1 MHCKEI
7 LFTPRCSPKA
17 REFPRVNIFVRR
29 TVVELPGR
37 QNCTIFGFS
46 HTKLPKVPSGDQP
59 TAQGLHRRMIPIFP
73 CGSRRSNEVTSGTG
87 VFLRLLVG
95 ELGTPK
101 LAKILPMANGYTHA
115 ECYYTRRVRSG
126 PKMSENALF

>member
-1 MHCKEI
+1 MEFFINFRPKSAFQPR
-7 LFTPRCSPKA
+7 FTCHGQIWRKSAVAK
-17 REFPRVNIFVRR
+17 
-29 TVVELPGR
+29 LPGR